1 MSVIATFETL
11 KEIATCDGNDHRKL
25 IFALASERE
34 KIIDIMM
41 SSPTLSSVVQKGLLS
56 SLIITE

>member
-1 MSVIATFETL
+1 MSVIVTFETL
-11 KEIATCDGNDHRKL
+11 KKIATYDENDHRKL

-41 SSPTLSSVVQKGLLS
+41 SSSTLSSVVQKGLLNS
-56 SLIITE
+56 PIITE